1 MTPGRL
7 ASEIYQKSFRNQEW
21 KSLVVSTFGH
31 LRYPKQK
38 EGRMTKSGI
47 IGAAVLSLV
56 LAGPAM
62 AASDGGYRLHR
73 PHHEHYRRVIH
84 RMPAQDFDH
93 FDFYPSGRSSPYVD
107 DYQGP
112 VDDDN
117 VWMPPTANGG

>member
-1 MTPGRL
+1 
-7 ASEIYQKSFRNQEW
+7 
-21 KSLVVSTFGH
+21 
-31 LRYPKQK
+31 
-38 EGRMTKSGI
+38 MTKFRI

-62 AASDGGYRLHR
+62 AASHGGYGMHRL
-73 PHHEHYRRVIH
+73 HHEHYGRVIH
-84 RMPAQDFDH
+84 KMPAQGFDH
-93 FDFYPSGRSSPYVD
+93 FDFYPSGRSAPYVD